1 MGIDPALKYLKRVDN
16 TFIPRDVSFSKRQ
29 LENTFKSSS
38 HLSMLSF
45 VYPKIE
51 LNGDFDFNIDTPYSI
66 KFLEIAYNRKVNK
79 IKFIKFI
86 SNICFKY

>member
-1 MGIDPALKYLKRVDN
+1 MGIDPALKYLQRVDN
-16 TFIPRDVSFSKRQ
+16 TFINQYVSFSKRQ
-29 LENTFKSSS
+29 FEDTFKSSS

-45 VYPKIE
+45 AYPEIE

-79 IKFIKFI
+79 
-86 SNICFKY
+86 